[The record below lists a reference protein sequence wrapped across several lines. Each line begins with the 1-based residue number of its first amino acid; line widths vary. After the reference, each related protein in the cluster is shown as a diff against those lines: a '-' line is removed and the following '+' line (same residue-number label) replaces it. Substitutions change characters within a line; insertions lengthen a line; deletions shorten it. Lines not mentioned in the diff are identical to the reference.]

1 LREQNELR
9 EGILQKVFLVF
20 PKEDN
25 VPLLDFFS
33 AGFLMNLISIIM
45 IDLVLAGDNSI
56 VIAMAVQSLP
66 KKQRFNGILFGAL
79 AAVALRVIFTFFAS
93 RLLTISFVKLLGG
106 ILILWI
112 AIRLLNKGEDED
124 KKREGAK
131 SIWGAVWMIIV
142 ADLTMSLDNIL
153 AVAGASH
160 GNFALLLFGLGL
172 SIPLV
177 IFASSLISKLMERF
191 QIVIWIG
198 ALILGK
204 VAGEMIATDPWLVDN
219 FWAGF
224 NLVEIN
230 HATKT
235 ANHAVVWTAELAGV
249 GAVLLTSM
257 LWRKTKSA

>member
-1 LREQNELR
+1 
-9 EGILQKVFLVF
+9 
-20 PKEDN
+20 

-79 AAVALRVIFTFFAS
+79 AAVVLRVIFTFFAS
-93 RLLTISFVKLLGG
+93 QLLTISFVKLVGG

-112 AIRLLNKGEDED
+112 AIKLLHEEGDEE

-191 QIVIWIG
+191 KIVVWIG

-204 VAGEMIATDPWLVDN
+204 VAGEMIATDPWIVDN
-219 FWAGF
+219 FWDKL
-224 NLVEIN
+224 NLVEIKN
-230 HATKT
+230 TIKM
-235 ANHAVVWTAELAGV
+235 ANHIVVWSAEIAGV
-249 GAVLLTSM
+249 GAVLLFST

>member
-1 LREQNELR
+1 
-9 EGILQKVFLVF
+9 
-20 PKEDN
+20 
-25 VPLLDFFS
+25 
-33 AGFLMNLISIIM
+33 M

-66 KKQRFNGILFGAL
+66 KKQRFKGILFGAL

-93 RLLTISFVKLLGG
+93 RLLAISFVKLIGG
-106 ILILWI
+106 ILIFWI
-112 AIRLLNKGEDED
+112 AIKLLNGSDDED
-124 KKREGAK
+124 KKRAGAK
-131 SIWGAVWMIIV
+131 SVWGAVWMIIV

-160 GNFALLLFGLGL
+160 GSFVLLLFGLGL

-198 ALILGK
+198 ALVLGK

-219 FWAGF
+219 FWDKF
-224 NLVEIN
+224 NLMEIKD
-230 HATKT
+230 TIKM
-235 ANHAVVWTAELAGV
+235 ANHVVVWAAELVGI
-249 GAVLLTSM
+249 GAVLLVSI
-257 LWRKTKSA
+257 LRRKNKSA